1 MEEFWY
7 QLFIISSLQHLHLEY
22 PSDHATLSIFPQPP
36 ISSPRQTNP
45 HTISSS
51 AANTARQ
58 TRTCAVTSPRI
69 VYGLLAP
76 RILTALTARCKSPS
90 TVQVPSAPCIPQQCT
105 SLHFRHL
112 ICPDLLFTSRH
123 TCRDLLPLLFR
134 NNRPMNRT
142 GGGRFHSS
150 PACIC
155 ISRRSPRTESAGL
168 GSSRR
173 TLRADLGR
181 PRRAV
186 RDTMLRTR
194 NEVGLRVG
202 RRAE

>member
-112 ICPDLLFTSRH
+112 ISPDLLFTSRH
-123 TCRDLLPLLFR
+123 MQKSTSPLVSKQSSNETDWRRKVSLITCLHLYFSKISTDRKCGPR
-134 NNRPMNRT
+134 VV
-142 GGGRFHSS
+142 
-150 PACIC
+150 PAD
-155 ISRRSPRTESAGL
+155 PEG
-168 GSSRR
+168 
-173 TLRADLGR
+173 
-181 PRRAV
+181 
-186 RDTMLRTR
+186 
-194 NEVGLRVG
+194 
-202 RRAE
+202 